1 MKRIIESYMDD
12 IEMLFVYSPVVSEY
26 FIRERDIREGEG
38 YIRVRT
44 QLSNRDVF
52 EAFEFVTVISG
63 NIRILTYR
71 LQWQTAD
78 GQLKKR
84 WDNAEHYRE
93 IATFPYHVHVG
104 VTGEVQSSEAMSIQK
119 ALEVI
124 EAELL
129 GIEG

>member
-1 MKRIIESYMDD
+1 MKQIIESYMDD
-12 IEMLFVYSPVVSEY
+12 IEMLFVYSPVVLGY
-26 FIRERDIREGEG
+26 FIRERDVREREG
-38 YIRVRT
+38 YIRIKA
-44 QLSNRDVF
+44 QLPNEDIF
-52 EAFEFVTVISG
+52 EAFEFVTVING
-63 NIRILTYR
+63 NVRVLTYR

-93 IATFPYHVHVG
+93 IGTFPYHVHVG
-104 VTGEVQSSEAMSIQK
+104 ASGEVQSSEAMSIRK

-129 GIEG
+129 GTA

>member
-1 MKRIIESYMDD
+1 MKQIIESYMDD
-12 IEMLFVYSPVVSEY
+12 IEMSFVYSPVVLGY
-26 FIRERDIREGEG
+26 FIREQDVREREG
-38 YIRVRT
+38 YIRIRA
-44 QLSNRDVF
+44 QLSNEDIF
-52 EAFEFVTVISG
+52 EAFEFITVIDG
-63 NIRILTYR
+63 NVRVLTYR

-78 GQLKKR
+78 GQLRKR

-104 VTGEVQSSEAMSIQK
+104 VSGEVQSSEAMYIRK

-129 GIEG
+129 GIA